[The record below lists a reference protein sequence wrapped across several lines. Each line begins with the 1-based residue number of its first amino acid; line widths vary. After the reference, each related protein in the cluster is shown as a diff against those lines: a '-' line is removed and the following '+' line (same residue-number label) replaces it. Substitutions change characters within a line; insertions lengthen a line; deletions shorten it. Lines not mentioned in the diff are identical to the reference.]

1 MSITEKEPVVE
12 QPSDD
17 IKIEDSEESASESP
31 TTSSSHAEKNNQNNN
46 KVDIDYLDSNLF
58 SKIKEVSPE
67 ELNSEDSVLAV
78 SEEES
83 KG

>member
-31 TTSSSHAEKNNQNNN
+31 TTSSSYVEK
-46 KVDIDYLDSNLF
+46 II
-58 SKIKEVSPE
+58 KIMTK
-67 ELNSEDSVLAV
+67 LILII
-78 SEEES
+78 
-83 KG
+83 

>member
-31 TTSSSHAEKNNQNNN
+31 TTSPSHAEKNNQNNN
-46 KVDIDYLDSNLF
+46 KVDIDYLDSNLLDYF
-58 SKIKEVSPE
+58 VIYVSWYHQ
-67 ELNSEDSVLAV
+67 LIYQY
-78 SEEES
+78 
-83 KG
+83 